1 LAGLK
6 LDVPF
11 LNDIELVDRYD
22 TENNG
27 QGTKTD
33 RFTTGFVYYLTN
45 TLLLEGD
52 YEFIRSSGP
61 NALPPN
67 FLVFQISYGF

>member
-1 LAGLK
+1 MPL
-6 LDVPF
+6 
-11 LNDIELVDRYD
+11 LNDIEVVGRYD
-22 TENNG
+22 TENDG

-33 RFTTGFVYYLTN
+33 RVTTGLVYYLTN

-52 YEFIRSSGP
+52 YEFIQSTGP
-61 NALPPN
+61 KALPPN